1 LQQDVPHRQVEQ
13 LINEHHLCVLPTLGE
28 NFGHAIFEALNAGRP
43 VLISDQTPWCNLAEH
58 HAGWDLPLSDE
69 NRFVQVL
76 QQVADMDNEAF
87 QQWSTGA
94 WQYAK
99 NFTGHSNLKEKYKEL
114 FS

>member
-1 LQQDVPHRQVEQ
+1 LQ
-13 LINEHHLCVLPTLGE
+13 
-28 NFGHAIFEALNAGRP
+28 
-43 VLISDQTPWCNLAEH
+43 EH

-69 NRFVQVL
+69 NGFVQVL
-76 QQVADMDNEAF
+76 QQVADMDDETF

-99 NFTGHSNLKEKYKEL
+99 RFTESANLEERYKEL